1 MPMDRQQKSE
11 MVEWI
16 EGVFDNNEVVVVFE
30 NKGLTV
36 SEVSDLRTQ
45 MRQAG
50 GGVKVVKNRLA
61 KIAVKGK
68 SGEQISDL
76 FSGPT
81 VLAYSEDP
89 VTAPK
94 VLTKFAKENDNLAIL
109 GGVMGETP
117 LDEAGVKSLAS
128 MPSREEVLSSIA
140 GMLTVPGGNI
150 VAAATAPAANIASIL
165 TTIEER
171 EGA

>member
-1 MPMDRQQKSE
+1 MDRTAKAE

-16 EGVFDNNEVVVVFE
+16 GGVFDANDVVVVFE

-45 MRQAG
+45 MREAG

-61 KIAVKGK
+61 KIAVKDK
-68 SGEQISDL
+68 SGEKISDL
-76 FSGPT
+76 FKGPT

-94 VLTKFAKENDNLAIL
+94 VLAKFAKDNENIEIL
-109 GGVMGETP
+109 GGVMGDTA
-117 LDEAGVKSLAS
+117 LDGAGVVALSK

-150 VAAATAPAANIASIL
+150 VSVATAPAANIAACIK
-165 TTIEER
+165 TIAEKED
-171 EGA
+171 A